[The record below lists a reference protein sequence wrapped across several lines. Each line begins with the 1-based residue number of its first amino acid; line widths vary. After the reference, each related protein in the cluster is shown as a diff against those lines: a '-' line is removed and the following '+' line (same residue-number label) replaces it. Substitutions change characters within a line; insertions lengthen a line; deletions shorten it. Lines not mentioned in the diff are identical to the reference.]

1 MRATNI
7 DAYGLFAAAALEELA
22 RLLIGKG
29 VVNKAEMQDL
39 LATVRKALAEKGLR
53 NDCAAETDAA
63 QLASSL
69 SSEIGRHF

>member
-1 MRATNI
+1 MRTPNP
-7 DAYGLFAAAALEELA
+7 DAYGLFAAAALEEFA

-29 VVNKAEMQDL
+29 VVNKVELQDL
-39 LATVRKALAEKGLR
+39 LATVRKTLAEKGLK

-63 QLASSL
+63 LLASSL